1 MSAALAPA
9 PDAGPGGPRLKG
21 PQRVAALLMLLGE
34 EHGAPIWA
42 QFDERE
48 VRTICLAMAELGAI
62 RGDAVEALI
71 ADFAAEFAA
80 TGAVMGN
87 ADRAEELL
95 AKIFPPERVAAVM
108 ADVRGASGRQVWRR
122 MAHVPADLLARFL
135 RDEYPQ
141 TVAVVLSRIGS
152 DQGGRVLALLPD
164 ALAAE
169 VVNRMLQQGAVR
181 PEALAD
187 IEDLLHRHFLAG
199 GPRKAEPDPYE
210 VMADRFNAFD
220 RPTETRF
227 LAALEDT
234 NKDAA
239 ARIREKMFTFDDLL
253 RLDPAGAQTLLR
265 QVDKDLLAR
274 ALKGAS
280 EAARSF
286 FTGNMSSRAAKN
298 LGDDMDAMGPIR
310 VKEVDEAQ
318 AKMVGVAKALADT
331 GEIRISKGR
340 IDEEVVS

>member
-1 MSAALAPA
+1 MSPGLASQ
-9 PDAGPGGPRLKG
+9 PGSPVEPRLTG

-42 QFDERE
+42 QFDDRE

-62 RGDAVEALI
+62 RGDAVERLMT
-71 ADFAAEFAA
+71 DFATDLAA

-95 AKIFPPERVAAVM
+95 AKIFPADRVAAVM

-141 TVAVVLSRIGS
+141 TVAVVLSRIGAE
-152 DQGGRVLALLPD
+152 QGGRVLALLPD

-169 VVNRMLQQGAVR
+169 VVGRTLTLGPVR
-181 PEALAD
+181 PEALEQ
-187 IEDLLHRHFLAG
+187 IEDTLHRQFLAG
-199 GPRKAEPDPYE
+199 GPRKPEPDPYE

-220 RPTETRF
+220 RPTEARF
-227 LAALEDT
+227 MAALGEQDR
-234 NKDAA
+234 DAA

-253 RLDPAGAQTLLR
+253 RLDSAGAQTLLR
-265 QVDKDLLAR
+265 SVDKDLLAR
-274 ALKGAS
+274 ALKGAT
-280 EAARSF
+280 EAARDF
-286 FTGNMSSRAAKN
+286 FSANMSTRAAKN
-298 LGDDMDAMGPIR
+298 LADDMAAMGPIR
-310 VKEVDEAQ
+310 MKEVDEAQ
-318 AKMVGVAKALADT
+318 SKLVAVAKGLAET

-340 IDEEVVS
+340 ADEEVVS